1 MRIIILITMLVLSSC
16 NSVKLLQEKGNA
28 GKLRK
33 GVKYEDVTGNAVY
46 CLRDFLIGEDAG
58 GYWQVITQPVGEDLA
73 PLLTGENPCI
83 EWSDKECGL
92 YSLRYIVGNPC
103 CRDTAVVNPLKCCLI
118 GISTCS

>member
-1 MRIIILITMLVLSSC
+1 MRVIIFLSVFFLASC
-16 NSVKLLQEKGNA
+16 SMKIFQEKGNA

-33 GVKYEDVTGNAVY
+33 GIKYEDIGGNAVY

-58 GYWQVITQPVGEDLA
+58 GYWQVVNQPIGEDLA
-73 PLLTGENPCI
+73 PLLIGENPCI